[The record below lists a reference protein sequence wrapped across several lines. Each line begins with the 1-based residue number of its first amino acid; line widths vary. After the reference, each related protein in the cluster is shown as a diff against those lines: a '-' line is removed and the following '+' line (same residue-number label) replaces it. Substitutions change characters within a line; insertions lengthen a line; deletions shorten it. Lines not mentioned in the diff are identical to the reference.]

1 LRFTNE
7 INVSEEIMRATSR
20 KRAHLL
26 MTIFVIACTLFASTT
41 GFGQG
46 RGHGRGL
53 DKKAGKFIN
62 GHDARDGR
70 WDGRGPKS
78 RIILRPYYRGY
89 YGERARW
96 RHGHKR
102 R

>member
-1 LRFTNE
+1 MRG
-7 INVSEEIMRATSR
+7 IMKVTSR
-20 KRAHLL
+20 KWAYLL
-26 MTIFVIACTLFASTT
+26 MAIFVINCARFLSAP

-70 WDGRGPKS
+70 WDGRGPRPRVVFS
-78 RIILRPYYRGY
+78 RPYYRTP

-102 R
+102 HFRYHD